1 MAESH
6 RTDLLYGGWE
16 KIAINQR
23 LVLLQQRRQ
32 RAALFLRGA
41 GELQLGI
48 DAVDV
53 LFDSALGQ
61 KERLGN
67 LAVRLAQRHQLRHR
81 AFALGKLPQR
91 LDRLLSAAGGLLPG
105 DPALGKLADGC
116 GKGRFQLARKRA
128 VMVHQIRRV
137 LGKRKHEPV
146 RLGVFQRADEKLSCH
161 CAVSERLIGA
171 CRLQADVQRDERV
184 V

>member
-1 MAESH
+1 MAKSH

-53 LFDSALGQ
+53 LLDGALGQ

-91 LDRLLSAAGGLLPG
+91 LRQLAWSAGGLFPGEPLPG
-105 DPALGKLADGC
+105 GFADGR
-116 GKGRFQLARKRA
+116 GKGRFQLATVASVSAFRSRS
-128 VMVHQIRRV
+128 HRW
-137 LGKRKHEPV
+137 HE
-146 RLGVFQRADEKLSCH
+146 
-161 CAVSERLIGA
+161 
-171 CRLQADVQRDERV
+171 
-184 V
+184 

>member
-1 MAESH
+1 MAESY

-53 LFDSALGQ
+53 LLDGALGQ

-67 LAVRLAQRHQLRHR
+67 LAVWEKRLM
-81 AFALGKLPQR
+81 K
-91 LDRLLSAAGGLLPG
+91 
-105 DPALGKLADGC
+105 
-116 GKGRFQLARKRA
+116 
-128 VMVHQIRRV
+128 
-137 LGKRKHEPV
+137 
-146 RLGVFQRADEKLSCH
+146 
-161 CAVSERLIGA
+161 
-171 CRLQADVQRDERV
+171 
-184 V
+184 